1 MGNISSVLTSPL
13 ETVVSCGGAFDNIE
27 GNGLFSEVIHIKS
40 LFVFMLISYLLIS
53 IDCE

>member
-27 GNGLFSEVIHIKS
+27 GNGLFSEVIHIKI
-40 LFVFMLISYLLIS
+40 FVCIYANIILIH
-53 IDCE
+53 CQ